1 MQQISHDTPVG
12 HTVTGRKKKVTSYRT
27 WLFSGGWPRFDGWPA
42 KNVHTDLAAA
52 RQSGLPTR
60 AASGAMCLGYLSE
73 LLVDIFGDRWLTY
86 GELTSKFIGIID
98 AGDDIV
104 SKALGYRGSRNRI
117 GRPSLARR
125 VVREPGRHAGR
136 RRHGKR
142 PGGVML
148 VLYAAARDLG
158 SATAR
163 SSLRRNA
170 CPVLDTGPV
179 CMGNK
184 KMDSGFRRNDGRML
198 VDRIAITG

>member
-73 LLVDIFGDRWLTY
+73 LLVDLFGDRWLTH

-104 SKALGYRGSRNRI
+104 SKARVTDVAETGSGVQVSLDVWCEKQDGTPVVVGTAS
-117 GRPSLARR
+117 GR
-125 VVREPGRHAGR
+125 
-136 RRHGKR
+136 
-142 PGGVML
+142 
-148 VLYAAARDLG
+148 
-158 SATAR
+158 
-163 SSLRRNA
+163 
-170 CPVLDTGPV
+170 
-179 CMGNK
+179 
-184 KMDSGFRRNDGRML
+184 
-198 VDRIAITG
+198 VD

>member
-27 WLFSGGWPRFDGWPA
+27 WLFSGGWPRFEGWPA

-73 LLVDIFGDRWLTY
+73 LLVDLFGDRWLTY

-104 SKALGYRGSRNRI
+104 SKARVTDVAKTGSGVQVSLDVWCENQDGTPVVVGTAS
-117 GRPSLARR
+117 GR
-125 VVREPGRHAGR
+125 
-136 RRHGKR
+136 
-142 PGGVML
+142 
-148 VLYAAARDLG
+148 
-158 SATAR
+158 
-163 SSLRRNA
+163 
-170 CPVLDTGPV
+170 
-179 CMGNK
+179 
-184 KMDSGFRRNDGRML
+184 
-198 VDRIAITG
+198 VD